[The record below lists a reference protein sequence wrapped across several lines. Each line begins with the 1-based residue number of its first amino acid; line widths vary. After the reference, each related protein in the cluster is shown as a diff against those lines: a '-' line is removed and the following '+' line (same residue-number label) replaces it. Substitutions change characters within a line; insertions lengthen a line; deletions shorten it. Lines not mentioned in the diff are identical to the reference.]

1 MVFHPFTYQMTFLVC
16 FLVVAAVRKLI
27 IEDDLETWLQE
38 VKTKEHKRTRRTGK
52 RRGRRGRR
60 RGRRGKRRGRR
71 GNGAREEEER
81 RRKSRK
87 RRGSCQHQGEMSET
101 ENERLYQ
108 YKEEVTV
115 ATSGV

>member
-1 MVFHPFTYQMTFLVC
+1 M
-16 FLVVAAVRKLI
+16 RKLI
-27 IEDDLETWLQE
+27 IEDGLETWLQE
-38 VKTKEHKRTRRTGK
+38 VKTKEHKRTRR
-52 RRGRRGRR
+52 
-60 RGRRGKRRGRR
+60 RGKRRGRR
-71 GNGAREEEER
+71 GNGAREGEER

-108 YKEEVTV
+108 NEEEVTV